1 MKIDFTTIDLT
12 GFKKVPCTLGGVEC
26 VLIFP
31 EDIKVKFN
39 EQNKYFRSSIW
50 TLNGQLVSPGYRKFV
65 NFGEQPE
72 FEPLDITDKNL
83 QFPSKI
89 DGSCLI
95 VSRISNELIIRT
107 RQTFNARLA
116 ENGAEIDYL
125 IKKYPK
131 AFDNEMLDAGYTC
144 IYEWTTPSNI
154 IVLRYANEPE
164 LWLTGIINHSDYS
177 YCPQAMLDGF
187 ANFIGVKRGK
197 TYKFNSFEE
206 MKNTC
211 EAFTDQEGIVV
222 YSGDGQTLKKVKSLK
237 YLYLHKLKS
246 KLRSNEAL
254 VDFFLSSGCT
264 NQESFKKHIEE
275 NVDYEIFKMV
285 EPMTYVIS
293 NIYSKVTDI
302 TCTVTEYINNL
313 KKEYITRKDQAMNI
327 LAKDKLHSWFYFA
340 ILDNKPITN
349 EMKKKL
355 MMEELNLVNKEI

>member
-1 MKIDFTTIDLT
+1 MKIDLNTIDLT
-12 GFKKVPCTLGGVEC
+12 GFKKVPCTLGGVDC

-154 IVLRYANEPE
+154 IVLRYSNEPE
-164 LWLTGIINHSDYS
+164 LWLTGIIDHIDYS
-177 YCPQAMLDGF
+177 YQSQEQLDIN
-187 ANFIGVKRGK
+187 AKELGVLRGK

-206 MKNTC
+206 MKTAC
-211 EAFTDQEGIVV
+211 EAFTDQEGIVI
-222 YSGDGQTLKKVKSLK
+222 YSADGQTLKKVKSLK
-237 YLYLHKLKS
+237 YLYLHKRKS
-246 KLRSNEAL
+246 QLRSNEAL
-254 VDFFLSSGCT
+254 IDFFLIAGCKD
-264 NQESFKKHIEE
+264 QETFRKAIEE
-275 NVDYEIFKMV
+275 NTDYEIFRMV
-285 EPMTYVIS
+285 EPMTYVIA
-293 NIYSKVTDI
+293 NIYSNVNAITDNVTK
-302 TCTVTEYINNL
+302 YIKDL
-313 KKEYITRKDQAMNI
+313 KSTYTLRKDQAMNI

-340 ILDNKPITN
+340 ILDDKPITN

-355 MMEELNLVNKEI
+355 MLEELNLINKEV